1 MNLLTCAIL
10 FLSFTIQASTNCRDP
25 NLTKYIKMDYK
36 TFDQSP
42 PKGGWRILE
51 GKGHDIKIAELIDS
65 YLNCRRGLTS
75 KQKATLIFHSGQ
87 IYGDLGQNNLAIER
101 MKLAYNEN
109 LDKKYHWNAYVDG
122 SIAFLEHNLE
132 KLKSARDNVKSK
144 EPDHPYVETLTDLIR
159 CFERPYKEIDRCR
172 NEKIKT
178 INDLILN
185 QRTNKFFRVVL

>member
-1 MNLLTCAIL
+1 MKSVNLLTCGIL
-10 FLSFTIQASTNCRDP
+10 FFSFMSEASTRCHDP
-25 NLTKYIKMDYK
+25 KLKKYIEMDYQ

-51 GKGHDIKIAELIDS
+51 GQKNDLQIAELIDS
-65 YLNCRRGLTS
+65 YLSCRRGLTS

-101 MKLAYNEN
+101 MKQAYNEN

-122 SIAFLEHNLE
+122 SIAFLEHNLK
-132 KLKSARDNVKSK
+132 KLKAARDEVKSK
-144 EPDHPYVETLTDLIR
+144 EPEHPYVDTLTDLIR

-172 NEKIKT
+172 NEKTVNRKKST
-178 INDLILN
+178 LES
-185 QRTNKFFRVVL
+185 TAK